1 MIRDYYK
8 LPLRLGALSQK
19 QEHPK
24 CSLQDSVSGLIH
36 LIAITYFG
44 ECKHDESFGCEIW
57 EHDFENISNSQK
69 HRERLIKSIK
79 RTIEKQEPRLNN
91 IAIDIQIE
99 QIDYMMFQRRIK
111 SKIMLKV
118 KGKLTSTNEPFLHID
133 EFFIG
138 PLSYF

>member
-1 MIRDYYK
+1 MIHDYYK
-8 LPLRLGALSQK
+8 LPLRLSAMSQK

-24 CSLQDSVSGLIH
+24 CSLNDSVAGMIH

-69 HRERLIKSIK
+69 HREKLKNAIQQ
-79 RTIEKQEPRLNN
+79 TIEKQELRLLN
-91 IAIDIQIE
+91 ISIDIQIE
-99 QIDYMMFQRRIK
+99 QIDYMMLQRRIK
-111 SKIMLKV
+111 SKITLKV
-118 KGKLTSTNEPFLHID
+118 QARLASTNEPFLHID

-138 PLSYF
+138 PLSYY

>member
-8 LPLRLGALSQK
+8 LPLRLGALIQK

-24 CSLQDSVSGLIH
+24 CSLHDSVAGLIH

-69 HRERLIKSIK
+69 HRVMLINSIK
-79 RTIEKQEPRLNN
+79 QTIEKQEPRLSNVT
-91 IAIDIQIE
+91 IDILIE
-99 QIDYMMFQRRIK
+99 QIDYMIFHRRIK
-111 SKIMLKV
+111 SKILLKV
-118 KGKLTSTNEPFLHID
+118 KGKLRSTNEQFSHVD

-138 PLSYF
+138 PLSYY